1 MKNLFTLFLLL
12 AAFTLAAQ
20 EADRFTDNHNDRPR
34 DPRMDQMNF
43 VPNEVLIK
51 FKDDVQLKSGSLLK
65 SAGITA
71 VDKLLQSHGVEGL
84 EKLFPTETKL
94 KSARVVK
101 DPLGQDM
108 VIPSLHNIYKIVLPQ
123 LKSAG
128 AMPPNIFEFM
138 QELKELPEVEYAE
151 PNYIFSI
158 GDFTPAGPEMSMLE
172 AMEQPANYN
181 ISQTATGLIPNDPLY
196 NSQWGIPATKID
208 VVWNTVTGDE
218 TQVIAILDTGVDWTH
233 PDLAAN
239 IWQNKNEVEGNGQDN
254 DGNGFIDDIRGW
266 DFINNDNNPM
276 DDNSHGTH
284 VAGIAAAVGNNG
296 IGIAGV
302 NWKAKIMPI
311 KVFQSSGRGDA
322 ATIAQGVNYAVNNG
336 ATVLNMS
343 FGSYAES
350 ITLKNSLANAY
361 VTTVLVAAAGND
373 GIPIGPCF
381 GCAPMFPAA
390 YSFVLGIEAK
400 TSWSNF
406 DQDGPVFSRY
416 AELHNY
422 ELGAPGT
429 GILSTI
435 PGGNY
440 RQYSG
445 TSMAAPLVAGAV
457 SLYRRQKPIESQE
470 LLYGNFI
477 YSSGQY
483 IDLDYAMNN
492 IPIPRLDLIS
502 IEIKDTIDG
511 DGDGR
516 PDAGETIELFVKV
529 RNTWGQ
535 ANDVKV
541 GIEFGEFEDQST
553 ATILTNEA
561 SVGSVSSYASRIN
574 SIPIKV
580 KIAQNIA
587 HGREIVFNL
596 KTWHGDNEGL
606 KNQSFSMTIENGE
619 ELKDILTGVKVLT
632 SNKLYIIN
640 QSFMVGATGTLII
653 KPGTKLLF
661 YPGKT
666 IPVSGNLVAEGKPD
680 SLIKF
685 VGYVP
690 PGSNEQ
696 VGPIFSFRNQFNP
709 NHTKFSYCHFE
720 NLEKVFHCEFSSNE
734 ATYMRQPS
742 VYNSVFN
749 EVSSIHIAD
758 TLINNIFYSP
768 IYHLNQPRGVLE
780 GLYGVGYLELNNFIG
795 PPTSSKYFYDMD
807 LAYLFQYFNNRFRI
821 LKFNNFINYRN
832 APSYQPNSGSISE
845 IEQRNNWISEYSK
858 IGNIYTKI
866 TTNPSS
872 NSEFHFFKYQYW
884 GTSDSVKIENM
895 FYDFMEN
902 PMLQRADFN
911 PYLASPVEECHAIV
925 WKVLVNGKDAQDEV
939 VEPVGVGKHRFDVYF
954 NRPMDK
960 TITPNVA
967 FGVRYPFSSNAVN
980 EDGSW
985 SEDGR
990 IYTAYKTVKLTTGDG
1005 INRVRVSGAKE
1016 ADGWEHEIPVEDMR
1030 FEFLISAAS
1039 SASNE
1044 FMATPGLGK
1053 VSLEW
1058 NDNDLEDGFGYNMYR
1073 MEQISDSTLSEP
1085 MMVNTTLITDTL
1097 YTDFA
1102 VVPNKKYFYYYKI
1115 LRTNLSETDSSKVVA
1130 AIPFTAAMGDANG
1143 DLTVNVL
1150 DVTTIVAYLLNQ
1162 NPQPFIFE
1170 AADVNGDGV
1179 INVLDIVATVNLV
1192 LNPQKSAAIA
1202 TAEPVKLY
1210 LQNDT
1215 LFADAP
1221 VAIGAIQFD
1230 ITGVEGIDEIERLS
1244 ALNGFESGFSVNN
1257 NTLRLIVYSLT
1268 GKTIPAGNHIPLLRL
1283 KKGSGVTNMVM
1294 GDKNGAPLTV
1304 NFITTGLWNLRDL
1317 NDGVASLGQNYPNPF
1332 GGSTIIPVII
1342 NEPVDEAVVRI
1353 ININGQEVAVLPLK
1367 NPVIGE
1373 NLLHWN
1379 SGTNKG
1385 LMAYVL
1391 EIRRNGRQV
1400 VSGVRKM
1407 IAK

>member
-1 MKNLFTLFLLL
+1 MKNILTLFLLL
-12 AAFTLAAQ
+12 AALTLAAQ

-43 VPNEVLIK
+43 VPNEVLVK
-51 FKDDVQLKSGSLLK
+51 FKDNVQLKSGSLLK
-65 SAGITA
+65 SAGISA
-71 VDKLLQSHGVEGL
+71 VDKLLQSHGAEGL

-94 KSARVVK
+94 KSARIVK
-101 DPLGQDM
+101 TPLGQDM

-123 LKSAG
+123 LKSTG
-128 AMPPNIFEFM
+128 KQPPNIFEFM

-266 DFINNDNNPM
+266 DFINHDNNPM

-284 VAGIAAAVGNNG
+284 VAGIAAAVGDNG

-322 ATIAQGVNYAVNNG
+322 ATIAQGVTYAVNNG

-350 ITLKNSLANAY
+350 ITLKNALANAY
-361 VTTVLVAAAGND
+361 ATAVLVAAAGND
-373 GIPIGPCF
+373 GLCIGPGLCPDRQI
-381 GCAPMFPAA
+381 GMPMFPAA

-400 TSWSNF
+400 TVFSNY

-422 ELGAPGT
+422 ELGAPGA

-440 RQYSG
+440 REYSG
-445 TSMAAPLVAGAV
+445 TSMSAPLVAGAV
-457 SLYRRQKPIESQE
+457 SLYRKQKPGESQE
-470 LLYGNFI
+470 ILFGNFI
-477 YSSGQY
+477 HSSGQY
-483 IDLDYAMNN
+483 IDLDKALN
-492 IPIPRLDLIS
+492 IIPEPRLDIIS
-502 IEIKDTIDG
+502 YELKDTIDG

-516 PDAGETIELFVKV
+516 PDAGETIELIVKV

-553 ATILTNEA
+553 ATILTSQANIGA
-561 SVGSVSSYASRIN
+561 ISAYATKENTITLK
-574 SIPIKV
+574 I
-580 KIAQNIA
+580 KIAANVSNN
-587 HGREIVFNL
+587 RDVVFNL
-596 KTWHGDNEGL
+596 KAWYGDMQGQTSSKIILNV
-606 KNQSFSMTIENGE
+606 ENGYE
-619 ELKDILTGVKVLT
+619 VGGIITNNTTWDSTKVYLVKNHLKIAKNAVLT
-632 SNKLYIIN
+632 IL
-640 QSFMVGATGTLII
+640 
-653 KPGTKLLF
+653 PGTK
-661 YPGKT
+661 
-666 IPVSGNLVAEGKPD
+666 V
-680 SLIKF
+680 
-685 VGYVP
+685 
-690 PGSNEQ
+690 
-696 VGPIFSFRNQFNP
+696 
-709 NHTKFSYCHFE
+709 
-720 NLEKVFHCEFSSNE
+720 
-734 ATYMRQPS
+734 
-742 VYNSVFN
+742 
-749 EVSSIHIAD
+749 
-758 TLINNIFYSP
+758 IFYSGKKIELIGT
-768 IYHLNQPRGVLE
+768 IYAKGKPGNMITFEGYPSKTGEGIQSVAGQKAIFDYCKFINLGVSLALE
-780 GLYGVGYLELNNFIG
+780 VSDSIVVKNSIF
-795 PPTSSKYFYDMD
+795 SD
-807 LAYLFQYFNNRFRI
+807 LAPKYWNGFIDISSNKIVIFERNLVMNN
-821 LKFNNFINYRN
+821 L
-832 APSYQPNSGSISE
+832 NSGTVLSIP
-845 IEQRNNWISEYSK
+845 Q
-858 IGNIYTKI
+858 
-866 TTNPSS
+866 SS
-872 NSEFHFFKYQYW
+872 NSFDNYNIITNNKRYSIYEPFLRYLSYYTNGEFLGNSIFSNFKNDEEKNLEVAGSEDYVNLPSIYW
-884 GTSDSVKIENM
+884 GTSNIKKIKSSIQ
-895 FYDFMEN
+895 DFLYTGYGPIAIIE
-902 PMLQRADFN
+902 PILLK
-911 PYLASPVEECHAIV
+911 PSSSCHGHV
-925 WKVLVNGKDAQDEV
+925 WKILVNGIDAQDEFHMLD
-939 VEPVGVGKHRFDVYF
+939 PIGVGPQKFEVYF
-954 NRPMDK
+954 NRPMDIQYHP
-960 TITPNVA
+960 TVSM
-967 FGVRYPFSSNAVN
+967 GVRYPFTQTGIATNGTWNA
-980 EDGSW
+980 DST
-985 SEDGR
+985 
-990 IYTAYKTVKLTTGDG
+990 IYTVYGNIGLTTGDG
-1005 INRVRVSGAKE
+1005 INTIRVTGAK
-1016 ADGWEHEIPVEDMR
+1016 DTDLFEIPIEDRR
-1030 FEFLISAAS
+1030 FRVIVDAAG
-1039 SASNE
+1039 SASAE
-1044 FMATPGLGK
+1044 FQATPGLGK
-1053 VSLEW
+1053 VALEW
-1058 NDNDLEDGFGYNMYR
+1058 NNTDLQDGLGFNMYR
-1073 MEQISDSTLSEP
+1073 MEQINDSTLSQP
-1085 MMVNTTLITDTL
+1085 VMINTTLIADTL

-1202 TAEPVKLY
+1202 TSEPVKLY

-1230 ITGVEGIDEIERLS
+1230 ITGVEGIEEIERLA

-1257 NTLRLIVYSLT
+1257 STLRLIVYSLT
-1268 GKTIPAGNHIPLLRL
+1268 GKTIPAGNHIPLLKL

-1294 GDKNGAPLTV
+1294 GDKNGSPLTV
-1304 NFITTGLWNLRDL
+1304 NYITTGLWNLRDL
-1317 NDGVASLGQNYPNPF
+1317 NDGVATLGQNYPNPF

-1342 NEPVDEAVVRI
+1342 NEPVDEVVVRI

-1379 SGTNKG
+1379 SGANKG

-1391 EIRRNGRQV
+1391 EIRRDGRQV